1 MIFEYPPPVYSSSSS
16 SSRTQS
22 ITNEPVPK
30 LKGPLEVST
39 SPMDHNLIEPAESS
53 KSRHR
58 RPSLKTMLRRRRHET
73 SNSHTH
79 NDDRDYREFFQL
91 LSEALAPRPISPTI
105 HFDLHFH
112 DYDHRSDLYRESG
125 RRPRQEDLQYL
136 IEELLDI
143 AADQSS
149 SPRSPNFSLSSA
161 SRHNDSTALLEQIAS
176 LRLDSKYANL
186 TLISAVEGRYEF
198 RVHRA
203 IVCRRSSW
211 IAAAVNGK
219 FLEATKGEITDRMFE
234 VKSIARMLDWIY
246 RANYGIPVV
255 LPNATESLKASTN
268 DPAADNGRTS
278 GFNRQERFAWSEPD
292 TPRLTTTDRMIVH
305 ALMFDVADY
314 YGVPGLG
321 EAAVDKFR
329 SAAEDGEMMDRDG
342 FAEVVRAVY
351 TLMPS
356 ASKTLRQ
363 AVVEIACERI
373 QYLLAGEQDFLTVE
387 RGDSASIAA
396 EFPEFLADLIR
407 ALSRQME
414 QDAWNAAKNE
424 GELERKLR
432 VAQTDLRASR
442 FVANHRRGDSGET
455 RDLST
460 FASSPI
466 LASLPSSS
474 VGRM

>member
-1 MIFEYPPPVYSSSSS
+1 M
-16 SSRTQS
+16 
-22 ITNEPVPK
+22 PK
-30 LKGPLEVST
+30 LKGPLEAST
-39 SPMDHNLIEPAESS
+39 SPMDHNLIEPGESS

-79 NDDRDYREFFQL
+79 NDDRDYREFFEI
-91 LSEALAPRPISPTI
+91 LSEALAPRPIGPTI
-105 HFDLHFH
+105 HFNLHVD
-112 DYDHRSDLYRESG
+112 DYDHRSEMYRESR

-149 SPRSPNFSLSSA
+149 SPRSN
-161 SRHNDSTALLEQIAS
+161 NDRSALLEQIAS
-176 LRLDSKYANL
+176 LRLDSKYADF

-211 IAAAVNGK
+211 IATAVNGK
-219 FLEATKGEITDRMFE
+219 FVEATKGEITDRMFD
-234 VKSIARMLDWIY
+234 VKTIARMLDWIY

-255 LPNATESLKASTN
+255 LPNATEPLKASTN
-268 DPAADNGRTS
+268 DPASDHGRTS

-292 TPRLTTTDRMIVH
+292 TPELTTTDRMIVH

-356 ASKTLRQ
+356 VSRTLRQ
-363 AVVEIACERI
+363 AIVEIACERI
-373 QYLLAGEQDFLTVE
+373 QYLLAGEKDFLTVE

-396 EFPEFLADLIR
+396 EFPEFQADLIR

-414 QDAWNAAKNE
+414 QGNRTL
-424 GELERKLR
+424 GMLLRKKESWR
-432 VAQTDLRASR
+432 KSCV
-442 FVANHRRGDSGET
+442 
-455 RDLST
+455 
-460 FASSPI
+460 
-466 LASLPSSS
+466 
-474 VGRM
+474 

>member
-58 RPSLKTMLRRRRHET
+58 RPSLKTMLRRRRHEM

-79 NDDRDYREFFQL
+79 NDDRDYREFFEI

-112 DYDHRSDLYRESG
+112 DYDHRSDLYRESR

-149 SPRSPNFSLSSA
+149 SPRSPNFSSSSA

-176 LRLDSKYANL
+176 LRLDSKYADL

-219 FLEATKGEITDRMFE
+219 FLEATKGEITDRMSE

-292 TPRLTTTDRMIVH
+292 TPRLTTTDRMIERQ
-305 ALMFDVADY
+305 LLTSF
-314 YGVPGLG
+314 G
-321 EAAVDKFR
+321 

-407 ALSRQME
+407 VLSRQME
-414 QDAWNAAKNE
+414 QDAWNAAKN
-424 GELERKLR
+424 
-432 VAQTDLRASR
+432 
-442 FVANHRRGDSGET
+442 
-455 RDLST
+455 
-460 FASSPI
+460 
-466 LASLPSSS
+466 
-474 VGRM
+474 